1 MFTRSLSM
9 SIYNLH
15 SIKKN
20 KLTNKKE
27 IKMKKVPRQSTTNNQ
42 NGREAAELAFGKLF
56 EDGLKDIYWVEK
68 QLTKAIPK
76 MIKKTTSEELISA
89 LEEHLAVTEKQV
101 SRVEKVFE
109 VLGKTAKASKCPAMQ
124 GILEEADETM
134 KETDGMVRDAAIIC
148 SAQKVEHYEIAS
160 YGSLC
165 AFANTL
171 GLTKAAEI
179 LKQTLDEEKE
189 ADEKLSQIAESSVN
203 LEALSE
209 VES

>member
-1 MFTRSLSM
+1 
-9 SIYNLH
+9 
-15 SIKKN
+15 
-20 KLTNKKE
+20 
-27 IKMKKVPRQSTTNNQ
+27 MKKVPRQTVNNHQ
-42 NGREAAELAFGKLF
+42 NGREATELAFGKFF

-89 LEEHLAVTEKQV
+89 LEEHLAVTEKHI
-101 SRVEKVFE
+101 SRVEKIFE
-109 VLGKTAKASKCPAMQ
+109 VIGKTAKAAKCPAMQ

-134 KETDGMVRDAAIIC
+134 KETAGMVRDAAIIC

-171 GLTKAAEI
+171 GLSKAAEI
-179 LKQTLDEEKE
+179 LKQTLEEEKE

-209 VES
+209 VEG

>member
-1 MFTRSLSM
+1 
-9 SIYNLH
+9 
-15 SIKKN
+15 
-20 KLTNKKE
+20 
-27 IKMKKVPRQSTTNNQ
+27 MKKASRQSANNHQ
-42 NGREAAELAFGKLF
+42 NGREATELAFGKFF

-76 MIKKTTSEELISA
+76 MIKKTTSEELIAA
-89 LEEHLAVTEKQV
+89 LEEHLAVTEKHV

-109 VLGKTAKASKCPAMQ
+109 VIGKTAKAAKCPAMQ

-179 LKQTLDEEKE
+179 LKQTLEEEKE

-209 VES
+209 VE